1 MLDIHQDLSGDISN
15 EFVDYSH
22 EVNLNHFLR
31 FIEKWGLSNVSPD
44 EIKALTKH
52 LEAFECGELE
62 E

>member
-1 MLDIHQDLSGDISN
+1 MGAGQGDISN

-22 EVNLNHFLR
+22 EVSLKHFLR

-52 LEAFECGELE
+52 LEAFECGEPE